1 MEHSESI
8 VEITK
13 ALCAFHKDVGKILK
27 EADNPFYKSKYAT
40 LSNILRVINKPLTDN
55 GLNIVQMMDDKYG
68 LTTMLSH
75 TSGEFI
81 KATSI
86 MTPQDNKPQT
96 VGSCVTYHRRYTIC
110 AILNLNIEDDDDGNA
125 ASGVGQTKQPTQAK
139 QPTQVRQQPASKE
152 KKKRVLTMETI
163 DNDKFLGW
171 LYDKEKK
178 CRETGVAFGIKR
190 AVEEDCIATENIMNA
205 IVNKY
210 SDYKINNNLL

>member
-13 ALCAFHKDVGKILK
+13 ALCSFHKDVGKIFK

-40 LSNILRVINKPLTDN
+40 LSNILSVINKPLTDN
-55 GLNIVQMMDDKYG
+55 GLNIMQMMDDKFG

-81 KATSI
+81 KATSV

-96 VGSCVTYHRRYTIC
+96 VGSCVTYHRRYAIC

-125 ASGVGQTKQPTQAK
+125 ASGVGKPVPTAKTSQQTAQP
-139 QPTQVRQQPASKE
+139 SKE

-163 DNDKFLGW
+163 GSDKFMEW
-171 LYDKEKK
+171 LYGKEKK
-178 CRETGVAFGIKR
+178 CREEGSSFGIKG
-190 AVEEDCIATENIMNA
+190 AVEEDCIVTENIMNA
-205 IVNKY
+205 IINKY
-210 SDYKINNNLL
+210 VDYKANNNLL